1 MKIKSFFASLRK
13 ASFDVDT
20 QKNVRLLCPRISDTT
35 MFMPFKFK
43 KFIVISCLLVNW
55 TDIMAIEEPNYLS
68 MLTEE
73 GFEIR
78 KYEGYF
84 IAETYLEGNFDFA
97 SRSGFRKVAAYIFG
111 KNKNTDGMSEK
122 IEMTA
127 PVTVKPKQDGWFLH
141 FVLPADRTRE
151 NLPIPDDRDV
161 IIKQVKPHLAG
172 SVTFSGFTTEKKI
185 EEYTDKLRDWLTRK
199 DFKIIGPKQIAR
211 YNDPFTLPW
220 RRRNE
225 IIFEIE
231 KQD

>member
-1 MKIKSFFASLRK
+1 MASLRK

-20 QKNVRLLCPRISDTT
+20 RKNLRLLCPRIGDTL
-35 MFMPFKFK
+35 MYMPFKFK
-43 KFIVISCLLVNW
+43 KFLFISCLLVNW
-55 TDIMAIEEPNYLS
+55 NVTMAIEEPNYSS

-78 KYEGYF
+78 KYDGYF
-84 IAETYLEGNFDFA
+84 IAETYMEGSFDFA
-97 SRSGFRKVAAYIFG
+97 SRRGFRKVAAYIFG
-111 KNKNTDGMSEK
+111 ENKNTDGMSEK

-141 FVLPADRTRE
+141 FVLPADRTKE
-151 NLPIPDDRDV
+151 DLPIPDDRDV
-161 IIKQVKPHLAG
+161 IIKRVKPHLAG

-185 EEYTDKLRDWLTRK
+185 EEYTDKLMDWLARK
-199 DFKIIGPKQIAR
+199 DFKITGPKQIAR

-231 KQD
+231 KQN

>member
-1 MKIKSFFASLRK
+1 
-13 ASFDVDT
+13 
-20 QKNVRLLCPRISDTT
+20 
-35 MFMPFKFK
+35 MFMPLNFNKFLL
-43 KFIVISCLLVNW
+43 VSCLLVYWNN
-55 TDIMAIEEPNYLS
+55 IMAIEEPNYLS

-84 IAETYLEGNFDFA
+84 IAETYLKGSFDFA

-111 KNKNTDGMSEK
+111 ENKNTDGVSEK

-127 PVTVKPKQDGWFLH
+127 PVTVKPKKDGWFLH
-141 FVLPADRTRE
+141 FVLPADMTKE

-161 IIKQVKPHLAG
+161 IIKQVQPHIAG
-172 SVTFSGFTTEKKI
+172 TVTFSGFTTEKKI
-185 EEYTDKLRDWLTRK
+185 EEYTDKLMNWLTSK
-199 DFKIIGPKQIAR
+199 KFKIVGPKQIAR

-225 IIFEIE
+225 IIFEVE
-231 KQD
+231 KQN

>member
-1 MKIKSFFASLRK
+1 MASLRK

-20 QKNVRLLCPRISDTT
+20 RDNLRLLCPRTSDTF

-43 KFIVISCLLVNW
+43 KFILISCLFINW

-68 MLTEE
+68 MLAEK

-78 KYEGYF
+78 KYDGYF
-84 IAETYLEGNFDFA
+84 IAETYLEGSFDFA

-127 PVTVKPKQDGWFLH
+127 PVTVKPKKDGWFLH
-141 FVLPADRTRE
+141 FVLPADMTKE
-151 NLPIPDDRDV
+151 DLPIPDDGDV
-161 IIKQVKPHLAG
+161 IIKRVKPHLAG

-185 EEYTDKLRDWLTRK
+185 EEYTDRLRDWLTRK
-199 DFKIIGPKQIAR
+199 DFKIIGPQQIAR

-225 IIFEIE
+225 IIFEVE
-231 KQD
+231 KQN